1 MNIQQQQEEALQA
14 RWARV
19 QEARREHSSQ
29 QIQELQ
35 ARRKRIQQTLETLD
49 AYIDARIRKIETLDL
64 ELESWNSQL
73 SPIMTRIMLQK
84 STGFSGSPNCAH
96 MKNSIFRMK
105 FFSILYFSYS
115 SMQQKPFL
123 LHQVVYPQFIIPNVY
138 RTIISQQGFYY

>member
-1 MNIQQQQEEALQA
+1 MATSSSHKCKNASKIFEDCVSQMNIQQQQEEALQA

-64 ELESWNSQL
+64 ELES
-73 SPIMTRIMLQK
+73 
-84 STGFSGSPNCAH
+84 
-96 MKNSIFRMK
+96 
-105 FFSILYFSYS
+105 
-115 SMQQKPFL
+115 
-123 LHQVVYPQFIIPNVY
+123 
-138 RTIISQQGFYY
+138 